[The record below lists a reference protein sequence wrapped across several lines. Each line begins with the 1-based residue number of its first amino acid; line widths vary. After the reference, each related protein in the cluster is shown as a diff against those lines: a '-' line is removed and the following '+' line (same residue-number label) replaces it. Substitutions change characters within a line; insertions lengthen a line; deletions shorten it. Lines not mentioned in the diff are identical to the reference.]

1 MVTAFINFMGTF
13 TYWQKEYPT
22 IAQLT
27 YGQDLVF
34 SLFTSLIPIL
44 GFLFGLINTDFYKH
58 GFKLK

>member
-1 MVTAFINFMGTF
+1 MGTF